1 MHLDLIYDQT
11 RATNATLG
19 TNMPRIPA
27 RRLGLRYEYQNNDWL
42 FGLEGRW
49 HDKASHLAPNALPT
63 DSYTLWNADV
73 RYVFELLRQSL
84 SIYSPA
90 HNLGDEEAR
99 PHTSFLK
106 DLAPMSRTQFET
118 RCENKFLSIESMA

>member
-1 MHLDLIYDQT
+1 
-11 RATNATLG
+11 
-19 TNMPRIPA
+19 MPRIPV

-49 HDKASHLAPNALPT
+49 HDEASHLAPNALPT
-63 DSYTLWNADV
+63 DSYTSGTLTYAT
-73 RYVFELLRQSL
+73 VFELLRQSL
-84 SIYSPA
+84 SIFAAA

-106 DLAPMSRTQFET
+106 TGSDARTQFET
-118 RCENKFLSIESMA
+118 GVRTSF

>member
-19 TNMPRIPA
+19 TNMPRIPV

-49 HDKASHLAPNALPT
+49 HDEASHLAPNALPT

-73 RYVFELLRQSL
+73 RYRIRASETVTVDLFAA
-84 SIYSPA
+84 A

-106 DLAPMSRTQFET
+106 DLAPMPGRNLRLGVRTSF
-118 RCENKFLSIESMA
+118 